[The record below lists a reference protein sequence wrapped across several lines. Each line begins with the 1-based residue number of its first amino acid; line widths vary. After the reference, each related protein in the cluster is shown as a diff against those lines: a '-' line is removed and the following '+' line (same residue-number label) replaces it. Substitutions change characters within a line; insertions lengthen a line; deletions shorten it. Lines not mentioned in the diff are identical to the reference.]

1 MTETHTEAVTV
12 TVTQDELDNRK
23 ILSLLHELGG
33 GKVGD
38 DDLTFEGDKLILPE
52 TMSPKDAISYLERH
66 LAQNETETNF
76 TKTFRFRPL
85 DGAHATQQALKKVF
99 GTAGIGKT
107 QFSFFGKIPPQL
119 REIRT
124 GVDST
129 EQVPW
134 GQLEVPSIEG
144 YISFGGQNDPE
155 FGMLYSVQVTTKR
168 KYRSHVM
175 GLFAAIQNELENS
188 SIYKGKAIDGR
199 EDPEFLDLRTLDES
213 KIIFA
218 DDVIDQLEAHVWSL
232 IEDTERQEAM
242 GLPMKRAVL
251 LEGPF
256 GTGKSSALWMTAKK
270 AMQHGWTFVMCR
282 PGRDSLT
289 EVMETARLYQPAV
302 VVFEDVDTIAQNGDP
317 EAVTKLLDLFD
328 GINAKNTKLLAMMT
342 TNNVDD
348 IHKGMIRPGRLDSV
362 IRIAELD
369 RGGVE
374 RMVRVVVKPEM
385 LSETVDYDRVFD
397 AMEGFLPAFIKESIE
412 RAVRHALV
420 RTKGDAD
427 ISHIKLDTEDF
438 ILAANGLRPQLD
450 LMNSAGMGKTMP
462 TLDRAIREAVADVVH
477 NADLTDEDGDKPS
490 REYPAVGVKV
500 RGSKN
505 GYGSTNL

>member
-1 MTETHTEAVTV
+1 MTETHTENVTKV
-12 TVTQDELDNRK
+12 LTQEEVDNRK
-23 ILSLLHELGG
+23 ILALLHELGG

-38 DDLTFEGDKLILPE
+38 DDLTFEGNKLILPT
-52 TMSPKDAISYLERH
+52 TMSPKDAIRALERH
-66 LAQNETETNF
+66 IEQNETTTTF
-76 TKTFRFRPL
+76 SKVFRFRPF
-85 DGAHATQQALKKVF
+85 DGAHATSQALKKVF
-99 GTAGIGKT
+99 GTAGIGRPT
-107 QFSFFGKIPPQL
+107 FFSNPQL

-124 GVDST
+124 GVDTS

-134 GQLEVPSIEG
+134 GLLDVPAIEG
-144 YISFGGQNDPE
+144 TINFGGQQDPE
-155 FGMLYSVQVTTKR
+155 YGVLYSIAVNAKR

-175 GLFAAIQNELENS
+175 GLFAAIQHELENG

-199 EDPEFLDLRTLDES
+199 EDPEFLDLRSLNED

-270 AMQHGWTFVMCR
+270 AMKHGWTFVMCR

-328 GINAKNTKLLAMMT
+328 GINAKGTKLLAMMT

-348 IHKGMIRPGRLDSV
+348 IHKGMIRPGRLDSI

-369 RGGVE
+369 KGGVE
-374 RMVRVVVKPEM
+374 RMVKSVVKPEM
-385 LSETVDYDRVFD
+385 LSDTVDYQRVYE

-420 RTKGDAD
+420 RTKGEAD

-450 LMNSAGMGKTMP
+450 LMNNAGTGKVMP
-462 TLDRAIREAVADVVH
+462 TVDRALREAVADVLHGAEFV
-477 NADLTDEDGDKPS
+477 DFEGDATRDAGKAYQPT
-490 REYPAVGVKV
+490 EVKV

-505 GYGSTNL
+505 GYGSTSL

>member
-1 MTETHTEAVTV
+1 
-12 TVTQDELDNRK
+12 
-23 ILSLLHELGG
+23 
-33 GKVGD
+33 
-38 DDLTFEGDKLILPE
+38 
-52 TMSPKDAISYLERH
+52 MSPKDAIRFLKRH
-66 LAQNETETNF
+66 LEQNEAETSF
-76 TKTFRFRPL
+76 TKTFRFRPF

-99 GTAGIGKT
+99 GTAGIGKA
-107 QFSFFGKIPPQL
+107 QMSFFGKIPPQL
-119 REIRT
+119 KEIRT
-124 GVDST
+124 GVSTT

-134 GQLEVPSIEG
+134 GLLEVPAING
-144 YISFGGQNDPE
+144 TINFGGVRDPE
-155 FGMLYSVQVTTKR
+155 YGVLFSVSVNTQR

-175 GLFAAIQNELENS
+175 GLFAAIEEELRTH
-188 SIYKGKAIDGR
+188 SIYKGKPIDGR

-218 DDVIDQLEAHVWSL
+218 DDVMDQLEAHVWSL

-256 GTGKSSALWMTAKK
+256 GTGKSSALWITAKK
-270 AMQHGWTFVMCR
+270 AEANGWTFVMCR

-328 GINAKNTKLLAMMT
+328 GINSKGTKLLAMMT
-342 TNNVDD
+342 TNNVSD
-348 IHKGMIRPGRLDSV
+348 IHKGMCRPGRLDSI

-369 RGGVE
+369 RNGVE
-374 RMVRVVVKPEM
+374 RMVKSVVKPEL
-385 LSETVDYDRVFD
+385 LSNTVDYDRVFE

-420 RTKGDAD
+420 RTKGQSDVRD
-427 ISHIKLDTEDF
+427 IKLDTEDF

-450 LMNSAGMGKTMP
+450 LMNNAGEGKTMP
-462 TLDRAIREAVADVVH
+462 TLDRAVREAVADVVH
-477 NADLTDEDGDKPS
+477 NAELLARDGDAPS
-490 REYPAVGVKV
+490 GPEYPPTSIKA
-500 RGSKN
+500 RGTKN
-505 GYGSTNL
+505 GYGATAL